1 MYFDV
6 EAYADALDDLT
17 QNSKPQINTLTMIA
31 EENIK
36 SAKLVVECIDKRLKK
51 VKNIFLKKKAPILQ
65 KLTVLYL
72 VDSIC
77 KNVGGIY
84 LKEFGNIIVN
94 AFCSSFALQTDEN
107 MKISFL
113 KLLKTWPMVKIKI
126 PLKSRFF
133 QTK

>member
-51 VKNIFLKKKAPILQ
+51 VKNIFLKKLGSNSPKVDCF
-65 KLTVLYL
+65 VL
-72 VDSIC
+72 
-77 KNVGGIY
+77 GG
-84 LKEFGNIIVN
+84 LN
-94 AFCSSFALQTDEN
+94 L
-107 MKISFL
+107 
-113 KLLKTWPMVKIKI
+113 
-126 PLKSRFF
+126 
-133 QTK
+133 